1 MRILTPAAQ
10 AAIDSGLVVMGLLL
24 EMDLSTPL
32 YLNPTRLNLVVDG
45 RTYLGTA
52 GLGNISTI
60 KDTGSEQARLSF
72 ELSGVP
78 SDAIALALGERVQG
92 KDARI
97 LLAIFHAETGALL
110 DKKQRWAGW
119 TDVMSIQDGP
129 TAATIQ
135 VTAEGATLDLLRPS
149 GYLYSHSDTQLLAPG
164 DMCCAYVNDQ
174 VEQKI
179 IWPSVEF
186 FKT

>member
-1 MRILTPAAQ
+1 MRILTPEADAALD
-10 AAIDSGLVVMGLLL
+10 AGLVVMALLL

-32 YLNPTRLNLVVDG
+32 YLNPSRLNLVVEG

-52 GLGNISTI
+52 GLGNISSI
-60 KDTGSEQARLSF
+60 KDTGSEQAKLSF

-97 LLAIFHAETGALL
+97 FLALFHTDTGVLL

-119 TDVMSIQDGP
+119 LDVMAIQDGP
-129 TAATIQ
+129 STATIQ

-149 GYLYSHSDTQLLAPG
+149 GYLYSHDDTQLLAPG
-164 DMCCAYVNDQ
+164 DMFCRYVNDQ

-186 FKT
+186 YKV